1 MTFFPFSSTFAMRTG
16 MKNVCPHF
24 IGRILSIASREL
36 KMYTCRPLFLFCLIV
51 APLLCLWMLTFL
63 MHDGLPTRL
72 PIAVVDE
79 DNTTV
84 SRSLLRTLEAM
95 EQVDIVCRYASFTE
109 ARKTM
114 QRGNIYGI
122 FYIPRN
128 MTQKA
133 VTHQQPT
140 ISFYTN
146 ECYFVAG
153 SLVMR
158 DMRITAELIGLA
170 LTRQA
175 LTAQGLDERQ
185 SMGIVQ
191 PVVINAHPM
200 KNPFLDYSVYLNN
213 MLIPGILLLLVML
226 SASYTLGLEW
236 KEGTQE
242 ELFRMA
248 GGHPAVA
255 IAGKLLPQT
264 FIFTL
269 MFACCHV
276 CFFRI
281 LQFPCHSG
289 MLPMLF
295 IGIATILAA
304 QGLAVFLTGMFGQMR
319 MAMSLCSLLGMFS
332 FSLAGFSFPVTAM
345 DSVLQYAAMVLPLRH
360 YYLLYVNQALNGFSI
375 AYAWPSLLALALLVL
390 LPLLLLKRYRH
401 LFLYQKYTP

>member
-1 MTFFPFSSTFAMRTG
+1 MRTG
-16 MKNVCPHF
+16 MKNVCSHF

-95 EQVDIVCRYASFTE
+95 EEVDIVCRYASFTE

-133 VTHQQPT
+133 VNHQQPT

-175 LTAQGLDERQ
+175 LTAQGVDERQ

-191 PVVINAHPM
+191 PVVIDAHPM

-226 SASYTLGLEW
+226 
-236 KEGTQE
+236 
-242 ELFRMA
+242 
-248 GGHPAVA
+248 
-255 IAGKLLPQT
+255 
-264 FIFTL
+264 
-269 MFACCHV
+269 
-276 CFFRI
+276 
-281 LQFPCHSG
+281 
-289 MLPMLF
+289 
-295 IGIATILAA
+295 
-304 QGLAVFLTGMFGQMR
+304 
-319 MAMSLCSLLGMFS
+319 
-332 FSLAGFSFPVTAM
+332 
-345 DSVLQYAAMVLPLRH
+345 
-360 YYLLYVNQALNGFSI
+360 
-375 AYAWPSLLALALLVL
+375 
-390 LPLLLLKRYRH
+390 
-401 LFLYQKYTP
+401 